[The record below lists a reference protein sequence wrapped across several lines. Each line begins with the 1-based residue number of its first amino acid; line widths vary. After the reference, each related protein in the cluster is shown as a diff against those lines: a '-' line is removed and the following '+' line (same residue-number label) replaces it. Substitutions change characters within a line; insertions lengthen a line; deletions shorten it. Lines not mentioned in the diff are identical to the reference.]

1 MAITTANSTLIAG
14 PTKTGQILVQGLND
28 PFARAIMGTNT
39 VTGDAASSTYTV
51 NIIDGTQDI
60 GFTPTAILCNR
71 IGGAATATITV
82 VSAVPVD
89 GKTFTV
95 NTSAN
100 VNAAT
105 FTIGFM
111 LLK

>member
-1 MAITTANSTLIAG
+1 MAITAANSTLVGG
-14 PTKTGQILVQGLND
+14 PSKTGQIVVQGLND
-28 PFARAIMGTNT
+28 PFARAIYGTNT
-39 VTGDAASSTYTV
+39 VTGDGASSSFTV

-60 GFTPTAILCNR
+60 GFTPTAIVCNR
-71 IGGAATATITV
+71 IGGAATATISV

-95 NTSAN
+95 NTSAA

-105 FTIGFM
+105 FTVGFV